1 MLANRIFWF
10 RSNKNCVCFLHIQSI
25 KTVGLKPKNNTTV
38 QNYCEVIT
46 IGDELLIGQV
56 VDTNS
61 AWIGQEL
68 NKIGLEIVQKTAIS
82 DRYEHIIAALDSAKT
97 RANIILITGGLGPTK
112 DDLTKQT
119 LAQYFNC
126 GYRTEE
132 AVKQHLIEF
141 FTKRGMPI
149 LDVNIEQADVP
160 EISEAIF
167 NPLGTAPGMWF
178 DVDGVIY
185 VSMPGVPYE
194 MKGMMESFV
203 LPRLAKMSEGKH
215 ILHKTIMTVGIGES
229 FLSKK
234 IESIENS
241 LPKHIKLA
249 YLPNYN
255 IVRLRFTARGD
266 NEAQMQA
273 ELDEIVKRLYEA
285 VGEYIVVDQ
294 DTPMPHLVGNL
305 LTQRGKT
312 IATAESCTGG
322 FIAHQLTSNA
332 GSSAYFIGSIISY
345 HNNVKM
351 QQLGV
356 SKNVLETVGAV
367 SQETVEQMVRGV
379 MQQLGTDYA
388 LATSGIAGPDGGTPE
403 KPVGTVWIAVGN
415 ANKVVAE
422 KFKFSGTRQA
432 IIERS
437 AIMGLNMV
445 RKLILED

>member
-1 MLANRIFWF
+1 MY
-10 RSNKNCVCFLHIQSI
+10 VFLHIQSI

-82 DRYEHIIAALDSAKT
+82 DRQEHIIAALDNAKT

-132 AVKQHLIEF
+132 VVKQHLTEL

-149 LDVNIEQADVP
+149 LDVNIQQADVP
-160 EISEAIF
+160 EICETIF

-178 DVDGVIY
+178 NVDEVIY

-194 MKGMMESFV
+194 MKGMMEGVV
-203 LPRLAKMSEGKH
+203 LPRLAKLAEGQH

-234 IESIENS
+234 IEAIEDS

-255 IVRLRFTARGD
+255 IVRLRFTARGND
-266 NEAQMQA
+266 EAQMQV
-273 ELDEIVKRLYEA
+273 ELSQIVKRVYEV

-294 DTPMPHLVGNL
+294 DTPMPQLVGNL
-305 LTQRGKT
+305 LVQRSKT

-351 QQLGV
+351 RQLGV
-356 SKNVLETVGAV
+356 PKQVLETVGAV
-367 SQETVEQMVRGV
+367 SQETVEQMVLGV
-379 MQQLGTDYA
+379 MKQLGTDYA
-388 LATSGIAGPDGGTPE
+388 VATSGIAGPDGGTAE

-415 ANKVVAE
+415 ANKVISE
-422 KFKFSGTRQA
+422 KFKFHGTRQA

-437 AIMGLNMV
+437 AIMALNMV

>member
-1 MLANRIFWF
+1 MIKGKQKTAN
-10 RSNKNCVCFLHIQSI
+10 VFLHIQSI
-25 KTVGLKPKNNTTV
+25 KTVGLNPKNNTTV

-82 DRYEHIIAALDSAKT
+82 DRQEHIITALDNAKT

-126 GYRTEE
+126 GYRTDET
-132 AVKQHLIEF
+132 VKEQLLAF
-141 FTKRGMPI
+141 FKGRGMPI
-149 LDVNIEQADVP
+149 LDVNIQQADVP
-160 EISEAIF
+160 QICETIF

-194 MKGMMESFV
+194 MKGIMESFV
-203 LPRLAKMSEGKH
+203 LPRLAKLAYGQH

-234 IESIENS
+234 IEAIEDN
-241 LPKHIKLA
+241 LPEHIKLA

-255 IVRLRFTARGD
+255 IVRLRFTARGED
-266 NEAQMQA
+266 EAAMQA
-273 ELDEIVKRLYEA
+273 ELDEIVKRAYKV

-294 DTPMPHLVGNL
+294 DTPMPQLVGNL
-305 LTQRGKT
+305 LIQRGKT

-356 SKNVLETVGAV
+356 LQHVLETAGAV

-388 LATSGIAGPDGGTPE
+388 VATSGIAGPDGGTND
-403 KPVGTVWIAVGN
+403 KPVGTVWIAAGN
-415 ANKVVAE
+415 TKRVVAE
-422 KFKFSGTRQA
+422 KFQFHGTRQA

-437 AIMGLNMV
+437 AIMALNMV
-445 RKLILED
+445 RKLILEDGD